1 MEQYMSNEHQ
11 DPQQQLE
18 EMIATQKMLEEQI
31 KQQRELAK
39 QDALNTIKRL
49 FESHAFAY
57 ADVKGF
63 IKAPTGRKTAAR
75 KTTSTRKKRSA

>member
-18 EMIATQKMLEEQI
+18 ELIAAQKMLEEQI
-31 KQQRELAK
+31 KQQREVAR
-39 QDALNTIKRL
+39 QAALDTIKRL

-57 ADVKGF
+57 SDVKGF

-75 KTTSTRKKRSA
+75 KTTSTRKKRST